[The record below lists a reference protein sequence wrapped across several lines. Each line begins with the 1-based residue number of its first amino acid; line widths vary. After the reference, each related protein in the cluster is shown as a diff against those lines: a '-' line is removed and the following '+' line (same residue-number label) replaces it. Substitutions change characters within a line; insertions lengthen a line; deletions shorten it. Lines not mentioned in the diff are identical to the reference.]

1 MAFKMNKDKFDFG
14 EGTNSPN
21 KFLGKMFKGIKK
33 VAGLTPVGMA
43 ADAIRGGNKDVDPA
57 ELAAGKAQKA
67 AMGGGTSSDEK
78 VNAINEILNS

>member
-43 ADAIRGGNKDVDPA
+43 AKAIKGGGTNDDPNLEA
-57 ELAAGKAQKA
+57 NKAQKA
-67 AMGGGTSSDEK
+67 AMGGGASSDEK
-78 VNAINEILNS
+78 VEAINEILNS

>member
-33 VAGLTPVGMA
+33 VAGGAVGMA
-43 ADAIRGGNKDVDPA
+43 ADAIKGGGRNNDPNLEA
-57 ELAAGKAQKA
+57 NKAQKS
-67 AMGGGTSSDEK
+67 AMGGGSSSDEK

>member
-14 EGTNSPN
+14 EGTNTPN
-21 KFLGKMFKGIKK
+21 KFLGKVFKGVKK
-33 VAGLTPVGMA
+33 VLGGGVGMA
-43 ADAIRGGNKDVDPA
+43 ADAIRGRNKDVDPA